1 MAFPKPYHIT
11 MICIF
16 RYVMQINLLYLTGF
30 WNLLLFSLHSAI
42 NISLTINYKIF
53 SIGANSSYEIFL
65 LKYLTVRS
73 YTWFHLWGFLEN
85 ILATSISICSDC
97 HRFSEL
103 SAWDSELAFWR
114 LACLQAFH
122 VPNLD
127 SELLI

>member
-1 MAFPKPYHIT
+1 MKYFFWSIWQSDP
-11 MICIF
+11 MII
-16 RYVMQINLLYLTGF
+16 YLISSLGF
-30 WNLLLFSLHSAI
+30 SREH
-42 NISLTINYKIF
+42 LT
-53 SIGANSSYEIFL
+53 
-65 LKYLTVRS
+65 
-73 YTWFHLWGFLEN
+73 
-85 ILATSISICSDC
+85 TSISICSDC